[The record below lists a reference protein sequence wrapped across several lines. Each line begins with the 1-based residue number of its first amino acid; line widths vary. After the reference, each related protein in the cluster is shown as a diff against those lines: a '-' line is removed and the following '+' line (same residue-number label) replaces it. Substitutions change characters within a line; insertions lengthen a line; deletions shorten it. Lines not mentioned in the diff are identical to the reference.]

1 VDPVSR
7 NLIVTPIAAYL
18 SAIRSIVVSPSQ
30 VVRCTVVDA
39 YEALVSIDG
48 REDLPIAVGDVVEV
62 RAMERSIRLIAPRGA
77 QPFWDL
83 LRHKVALLPS

>member
-1 VDPVSR
+1 M
-7 NLIVTPIAAYL
+7 
-18 SAIRSIVVSPSQ
+18 
-30 VVRCTVVDA
+30 VDA
-39 YEALVSIDG
+39 NEALVSIDG

-62 RAMERSIRLIAPRGA
+62 RAVERPIRLIEPGGA